1 MTNASITQIEDAVL
15 PTVQHSVRLA
25 AFEGPLDL
33 LLHLIR
39 KHEIDIYDIP
49 IETITRQYLEY
60 IYSSETMD
68 LELTGEFFVMAAT
81 LMVIKSRM
89 LLPKQDIIP
98 QSEEDGEAYESDPR
112 WELVQQLLE
121 YKKIKES
128 AQILESLISNHF
140 DLLPRLV
147 KDNLASLDRPVR
159 NSDRIELWTTFNQIL
174 HRLAERMYTGE
185 INDDNYTVAD
195 RMSFIM
201 EKIKTQPSFTF
212 TSLFIEG
219 KVSINLLVTS
229 FLAILELSRLKIL
242 FIEQTE
248 NFGDVLCSKKES
260 PLEPIL

>member
-1 MTNASITQIEDAVL
+1 MINAGTTQIEDAIL
-15 PTVQHSVRLA
+15 PMVQHSVRLA

-60 IYSSETMD
+60 IYSCKTMD

-81 LMVIKSRM
+81 LMLIKSRM
-89 LLPKQDIIP
+89 LLPRQDITAE
-98 QSEEDGEAYESDPR
+98 SEEEESYESDPR

-128 AQILESLISNHF
+128 AQILESLISNHC

-147 KDNLASLDRPVR
+147 KENLASFNRPVK

-174 HRLAERMYTGE
+174 HRLSERMYTGE

-201 EKIKTQPSFTF
+201 EKIKTQTSFVF
-212 TSLFIEG
+212 TSLFPEG
-219 KVSINLLVTS
+219 KISINLLVTS

-248 NFGDVLCSKKES
+248 NFGDVLCSKKKG
-260 PLEPIL
+260 PLEAIV